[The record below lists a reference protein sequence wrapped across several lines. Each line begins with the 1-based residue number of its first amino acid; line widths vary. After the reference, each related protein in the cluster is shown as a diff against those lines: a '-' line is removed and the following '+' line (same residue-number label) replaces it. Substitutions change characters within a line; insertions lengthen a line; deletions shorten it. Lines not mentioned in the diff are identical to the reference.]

1 MMNNNRATSRYIKT
15 IGLSVILLFHMFPFL
30 LVLINSFKTK
40 KEILTSPLHLPDSIS
55 MANYVEAFNKMG
67 YSNGFINSF
76 IITTVSVILIA
87 IISAMASYLFVRSDW
102 KVNKYMFFL
111 MVASMIIPFQALMI
125 PLVKIYG
132 SLQLLNSKWTL
143 IYLYLGFGA
152 PLAVF
157 IYYGFIKSIPLELEE
172 AALIDGATNLTTFF
186 KIVFPLL
193 KPTTMTIIIL
203 DILWIWNDYLLPSL
217 ILIAPESRTLPL
229 TTFYFYG
236 TYSVSHNLLMAGLML
251 TILPVI
257 IIYLFMQKQII
268 SGIVQG
274 SIK

>member
-1 MMNNNRATSRYIKT
+1 MPLDIQVFRTRSEEETYDLGKKLSKELKPGDTISLEGDLGTGKT
-15 IGLSVILLFHMFPFL
+15 
-30 LVLINSFKTK
+30 
-40 KEILTSPLHLPDSIS
+40 
-55 MANYVEAFNKMG
+55 A
-67 YSNGFINSF
+67 
-76 IITTVSVILIA
+76 
-87 IISAMASYLFVRSDW
+87 
-102 KVNKYMFFL
+102 
-111 MVASMIIPFQALMI
+111 
-125 PLVKIYG
+125 
-132 SLQLLNSKWTL
+132 
-143 IYLYLGFGA
+143 
-152 PLAVF
+152 
-157 IYYGFIKSIPLELEE
+157 
-172 AALIDGATNLTTFF
+172 F